1 MAQMTQRSR
10 RNTVLATCACVTTLA
25 TGVAIPAQAD
35 PTSTATAATTATTAT
50 VAPSEPVSRGTQAAA
65 DANGDTSTSAT
76 ATGTDT
82 VAAFAEALT
91 AFGGAYAQAH
101 DAVREAQGVRDGAQG
116 ALDAGAV
123 DADELFDIEAGA
135 TPEDYMHAVRATAID
150 GVREDGTRLEPKYY
164 RAPMSLSPMMVSPEV
179 AAGAEVPQRAT
190 WQIDMSKL
198 EAGKKALAADG
209 SYVVLLQL
217 PAGTDV
223 RTLSIMRGN
232 TPLAIGVSSLS
243 DVVIVSFRASGSDV
257 LTVSAD
263 IPAGSGFDTVL
274 NAGVVPAQTPE
285 VTAPAQS
292 AQSQPT
298 TTQQQP
304 VTVTQTQTQ
313 TQTVTPTPTSAG
325 APAPQNP
332 QPGPVVPGTLSQAD
346 VATLLASL
354 GLTVDNQGR
363 VVRVGSNQPVDW
375 SNIAIGTPGI
385 PSGQNNQNQMLQL
398 MLAQMLAGQGQFT
411 PVQST
416 TDAYLLQILSMLR
429 QQQGTPGAS
438 GTPGVT
444 GPVTVTV
451 TPTPT
456 TTATS
461 TTSETSTTST
471 TSTTTSKSST
481 TSPTKF
487 ADILNDDEAR
497 SKLLLSVLTAML
509 TGSTANISTG
519 DPTIDALIRSAGPLM
534 NRPGTSSTGVN
545 GTSAAT
551 TPGSAPSTNDA
562 TYGNGGK
569 PVYDTCAAAAAKG
582 ESYMRAGTPGYHVN
596 LDYDR
601 NGVACDNV
609 DVQAENRAASGG
621 GNGST
626 GGYIDS
632 NDSTGGSVG
641 GSGGSGRRY
650 DTCAEAA
657 ADGLSNMRAGTPGYD
672 SSLDHDGDGVAC
684 EDTKASS
691 SSAGGS
697 GGYESDPYSEE
708 MYYDEEYPEDDV
720 AYLDSVDGSTQ
731 GFDNYVPEGE
741 TEYNE
746 AADAFLPVTG
756 ISPFVWWMLGG
767 ATALL
772 AVAALFAVLARRE
785 GA

>member
-25 TGVAIPAQAD
+25 TGLAIPAQAD
-35 PTSTATAATTATTAT
+35 PTSTATAATTATMAT
-50 VAPSEPVSRGTQAAA
+50 VAPSEPVPSGAQAAAA
-65 DANGDTSTSAT
+65 DADGDTSTSAA
-76 ATGTDT
+76 ATGADT

-101 DAVREAQGVRDGAQG
+101 DAVREAQGLRDGAQG
-116 ALDAGAV
+116 VLDAGAV

-135 TPEDYMHAVRATAID
+135 VPEDYMHAVRATAID

-223 RTLSIMRGN
+223 RTLSIMRGD

-257 LTVSAD
+257 LTVSTD

-285 VTAPAQS
+285 VASATSS
-292 AQSQPT
+292 AQSQQT
-298 TTQQQP
+298 TTQQQQP

-313 TQTVTPTPTSAG
+313 TVTGTPTSAG

-375 SNIAIGTPGI
+375 SNIAIGTPGT

-461 TTSETSTTST
+461 ETSTTST

-487 ADILNDDEAR
+487 ADILNDEEAR

-519 DPTIDALIRSAGPLM
+519 DPTIDALIRSAGPLV

-621 GNGST
+621 GNGSNT

-632 NDSTGGSVG
+632 NNSTGGSAG
-641 GSGGSGRRY
+641 GSGGSGGS
-650 DTCAEAA
+650 
-657 ADGLSNMRAGTPGYD
+657 ADG
-672 SSLDHDGDGVAC
+672 SSG
-684 EDTKASS
+684 
-691 SSAGGS
+691 SAGGS

-720 AYLDSVDGSTQ
+720 AYLDSADGSTQ
-731 GFDNYVPEGE
+731 GFDNYVPEEE

-772 AVAALFAVLARRE
+772 AAAALFAVLARRE
-785 GA
+785 RDGAQW

>member
-25 TGVAIPAQAD
+25 TGLAIPAQAD
-35 PTSTATAATTATTAT
+35 PTPTTTAMTTAVTTATTAT
-50 VAPSEPVSRGTQAAA
+50 VAPSEPVPRGTQAATA
-65 DANGDTSTSAT
+65 GVDGDTSTSAA
-76 ATGTDT
+76 ATGADT

-123 DADELFDIEAGA
+123 NADELFDIEAGA
-135 TPEDYMHAVRATAID
+135 VPEDYMHAVRATAID
-150 GVREDGTRLEPKYY
+150 GVREDGTTLQPKYY

-179 AAGAEVPQRAT
+179 EAGAEVPQRAT

-217 PAGTDV
+217 PASTDV
-223 RTLSIMRGN
+223 RTLSIMRGD

-263 IPAGSGFDTVL
+263 ISAGSGFDTVL

-292 AQSQPT
+292 T
-298 TTQQQP
+298 TTQQP
-304 VTVTQTQTQ
+304 ATVTQTQTQ
-313 TQTVTPTPTSAG
+313 TVTQAPTPAPTSTG
-325 APAPQNP
+325 VPASANP
-332 QPGPVVPGTLSQAD
+332 QPGPVVPGNLSQAD

-354 GLTVDNQGR
+354 GLTIDNQGR

-375 SNIAIGTPGI
+375 SNIAIGTPGA

-416 TDAYLLQILSMLR
+416 TDAYLLQILNMLR
-429 QQQGTPGAS
+429 QQQGAPGAS
-438 GTPGVT
+438 GTPGAT

-451 TPTPT
+451 TTTPT
-456 TTATS
+456 TTT
-461 TTSETSTTST
+461 TTSE
-471 TSTTTSKSST
+471 TTSKSST
-481 TSPTKF
+481 TSPTKL
-487 ADILNDDEAR
+487 ADILNDEEAR

-519 DPTIDALIRSAGPLM
+519 DPTIDALIRSAGPLVD
-534 NRPGTSSTGVN
+534 RPGTSATGVN
-545 GTSAAT
+545 GISATT
-551 TPGSAPSTNDA
+551 TPGSARSTNDA
-562 TYGNGGK
+562 TYGNGGE
-569 PVYDTCAAAAAKG
+569 PVYDSCAAAAADG
-582 ESYMRAGTPGYHVN
+582 QSYMRAGTPGYHVN

-621 GNGST
+621 GNGSNSDS
-626 GGYIDS
+626 YIDS
-632 NDSTGGSVG
+632 NDSTGGSTG
-641 GSGGSGRRY
+641 GSGGS
-650 DTCAEAA
+650 T
-657 ADGLSNMRAGTPGYD
+657 
-672 SSLDHDGDGVAC
+672 
-684 EDTKASS
+684 
-691 SSAGGS
+691 GGS

-708 MYYDEEYPEDDV
+708 MYSDEEYPEDDV
-720 AYLDSVDGSTQ
+720 AYLDSADGSAQ
-731 GFDNYVPEGE
+731 GFDNYVPEEE

-772 AVAALFAVLARRE
+772 AAAALFAVLARRE
-785 GA
+785 RDGA